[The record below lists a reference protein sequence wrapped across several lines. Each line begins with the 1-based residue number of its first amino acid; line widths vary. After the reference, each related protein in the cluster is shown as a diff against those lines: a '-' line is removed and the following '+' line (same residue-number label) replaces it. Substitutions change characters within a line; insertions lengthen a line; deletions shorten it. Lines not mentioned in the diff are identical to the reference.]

1 MGRVSAVVPA
11 RRSGKRGGGV
21 RTRISI
27 CRRSLLL
34 LLPLMTCGALP
45 ARAADPPAVIKR
57 VAVEHHGAQ
66 TQVKIVLSRAVTPHM
81 STAGAPERV
90 LLDFPD
96 TSSSPHQHRITV
108 DKDGVEAVRYG
119 LNESSPPVTRLVV
132 DLQRA
137 GKYELTTA
145 GTEITLTITPEAAAP
160 TVASSTALSKPA
172 HKRSAPPAAASGVW
186 LDFGKQGAA
195 EAGSTT
201 VSIAL
206 PAPPASPGSA
216 ASTPAAAAPSAPV
229 SAAPTG
235 SSSSAPAAPPEL
247 ASSGSAT
254 SVSASS
260 APPLSPAPSSAPA
273 PVVSPQPAV
282 QGTASSPQPAQ
293 QALPS
298 SPPVPTQTGPLAPQ
312 QSPTVNSSTTTQ
324 AVPVRQPAPAG
335 VPVSNAVAQN
345 SGPEPELSTRP
356 AATPSV
362 GEEGASPAAANPDI
376 RTVFR
381 VKYVADGAVY
391 LDGGRADGLAEG
403 VALVVKDDSTKGNN
417 PPPGATPAA
426 SPAVPAITAYLKV
439 TSVAQNSAVCEISA
453 STQQVKAGDLAYL
466 TSADAEALVQQRALS
481 STRVYP
487 QVITFTQG
495 DPMDE
500 EVRDE
505 VPRPPLPEIN
515 RTRLLIGFDYGGIS
529 SRGTTA
535 MTSSQYGM
543 VMRTDMTRIGG
554 SYWNLHGYWRG
565 EFNSQSSAAQPT
577 TQDLLN
583 RTYTIGLTYENP
595 QSNWVA
601 GVGRLYLPW
610 ATSLDVIDGGYG
622 GRRFG
627 KHVTAGLFAGSSPD
641 PTSWSYNPDRR
652 LAGNFVNF
660 AGGSYDDVH
669 YTTTAGMGVSTLL
682 WTIDRPFV
690 FLENGISYKRYI
702 SVYQALQADKPRGTP
717 ATPSPGAG
725 ISRSYVT
732 VRIQPIQRLSLD
744 FNHNYFRD
752 VPTYNLSLVGT
763 GLLDTVLF
771 QGFSAGARVETVKKI
786 YLYTELGRSTRSG
799 DAHSSLN
806 QLYGITF
813 ARLWNTGL
821 HADVHYAKFDSAFA
835 RGTYRAISLSR
846 NFGERFQGE
855 VQVGKQSFVSPF
867 TTDNGS
873 KFVNARLETQIG
885 THYFF
890 AGGYNLQ
897 RGLLQNYD
905 QWFFTLGYRFD
916 SRSKGVK

>member
-1 MGRVSAVVPA
+1 
-11 RRSGKRGGGV
+11 
-21 RTRISI
+21 
-27 CRRSLLL
+27 
-34 LLPLMTCGALP
+34 LLPLLPLLTCAALP
-45 ARAADPPAVIKR
+45 VRAADQPATIKR

-66 TQVKIVLSRAVTPHM
+66 TQVKIVLSRAVTPQM
-81 STAGAPERV
+81 STATAPDRV
-90 LLDFPD
+90 LLDLPGI
-96 TSSSPHQHRITV
+96 SSSPHQRRITV
-108 DKDGVEAVRYG
+108 GKDGVEAVRYG

-137 GKYELTTA
+137 GKYELATTGA
-145 GTEITLTITPEAAAP
+145 EIRLTITPEAATPAVAASPAAQKP
-160 TVASSTALSKPA
+160 THRHA
-172 HKRSAPPAAASGVW
+172 APPAAASGVW
-186 LDFGKQGAA
+186 IDFGKQDTAGAA
-195 EAGSTT
+195 STS

-216 ASTPAAAAPSAPV
+216 VSKSAEAERPARSARTPLAPSQTASSSAASSVAAPPTSPGPAASPAMAAITTASAAPNAAPTPPVASTPSASAQPSVQTTAPLPMQ
-229 SAAPTG
+229 
-235 SSSSAPAAPPEL
+235 
-247 ASSGSAT
+247 SAT
-254 SVSASS
+254 
-260 APPLSPAPSSAPA
+260 P
-273 PVVSPQPAV
+273 
-282 QGTASSPQPAQ
+282 
-293 QALPS
+293 
-298 SPPVPTQTGPLAPQ
+298 APQ
-312 QSPTVNSSTTTQ
+312 QSPAPNSSTTAQ
-324 AVPVRQPAPAG
+324 AVPETQASPAAAPI
-335 VPVSNAVAQN
+335 SNAVAQS
-345 SGPEPELSTRP
+345 SGQEPQLSTRP
-356 AATPSV
+356 VSPPSAGDEAAL
-362 GEEGASPAAANPDI
+362 PATANPDI

-403 VALVVKDDSTKGNN
+403 IALVVKDDSAKASN
-417 PPPGATPAA
+417 PPAGATTAA
-426 SPAVPAITAYLKV
+426 PPAVVAITAHLKV
-439 TSVAQNSAVCEISA
+439 ISVAQNSAVCEISA

-505 VPRPPLPEIN
+505 VPRPPLPEVN

-529 SRGTTA
+529 SRGATS

-577 TQDLLN
+577 MQDLLN

-595 QSNWVA
+595 NSRWVA

-652 LAGNFVNF
+652 LAGNFINF
-660 AGGSYDDVH
+660 EGGSYDDVH

-682 WTIDRPFV
+682 WTVDRPFV

-702 SVYQALQADKPRGTP
+702 SVYQALQADRPRGTP

-771 QGFSAGARVETVKKI
+771 QGFSEGARVETVKKI

-813 ARLWNTGL
+813 AKLWNTGL

-835 RGTYRAISLSR
+835 KGTYRAISLSR

-873 KFVNARLETQIG
+873 KFLNMRLETQLG

-897 RGLLQNYD
+897 RGVVQNYD

-916 SRSKGVK
+916 SRARGMK

>member
-1 MGRVSAVVPA
+1 M
-11 RRSGKRGGGV
+11 
-21 RTRISI
+21 
-27 CRRSLLL
+27 
-34 LLPLMTCGALP
+34 LPLAACGALP
-45 ARAADPPAVIKR
+45 ARAEDPPANIKR

-66 TQVKIVLSRAVTPHM
+66 TQIRIVLSRAVTPHM
-81 STAGAPERV
+81 SMAGAPERV
-90 LLDFPD
+90 LLDLPD
-96 TSSSPHQHRITV
+96 TSSSPHQHRIAV
-108 DKDGVEAVRYG
+108 DKNGVEAVRYG

-137 GKYELTTA
+137 GKYELATA
-145 GTEITLTITPEAAAP
+145 GTEITLTITPGAAAP
-160 TVASSTALSKPA
+160 SVAGPAAAKPGHRHA
-172 HKRSAPPAAASGVW
+172 APPAAANGVW
-186 LDFGKQGAA
+186 IDFGKQGAA

-201 VSIAL
+201 VSITL

-216 ASTPAAAAPSAPV
+216 ASTAAAAARSAPV
-229 SAAPTG
+229 SAAPAA
-235 SSSSAPAAPPEL
+235 SSSSAPATPPEL
-247 ASSGSAT
+247 VSSGSAT
-254 SVSASS
+254 SVPAPS

-273 PVVSPQPAV
+273 SAPSVSPQSAVEPAA
-282 QGTASSPQPAQ
+282 TSPEPAPQ
-293 QALPS
+293 TLPS
-298 SPPVPTQTGPLAPQ
+298 SQPATTQTASKAPQ
-312 QSPTVNSSTTTQ
+312 QPATANSSTTTQ
-324 AVPVRQPAPAG
+324 AVPQTQ
-335 VPVSNAVAQN
+335 PVS
-345 SGPEPELSTRP
+345 SGGPNPAAATQGGGKEPQLSTRP
-356 AATPSV
+356 PAAPSV
-362 GEEGASPAAANPDI
+362 DEGAASPAAANPDI

-403 VALVVKDDSTKGNN
+403 VALVVKDDSAKGNN
-417 PPPGATPAA
+417 QPPGATPAA
-426 SPAVPAITAYLKV
+426 SPAVAAITAHLKV

-487 QVITFTQG
+487 QVITFTEG

-505 VPRPPLPEIN
+505 VPRPPLPEVN

-529 SRGTTA
+529 SRGTTS
-535 MTSSQYGM
+535 MNSSQFGM

-577 TQDLLN
+577 MQDLLN

-595 QSNWVA
+595 QSHWVA

-660 AGGSYDDVH
+660 AGGSYDDLH
-669 YTTTAGMGVSTLL
+669 YTTTVGVGISTLL

-702 SVYQALQADKPRGTP
+702 SVYQAMQADKPRGTP

-732 VRIQPIQRLSLD
+732 VRVQPIQRLSLD

-752 VPTYNLSLVGT
+752 VPTYNLSLLGT

-846 NFGERFQGE
+846 SFGERFQGE

-873 KFVNARLETQIG
+873 KFVNARLETQFG
-885 THYFF
+885 AHYFL

-897 RGLLQNYD
+897 RGLVQSYD

-916 SRSKGVK
+916 SRSKGAK

>member
-1 MGRVSAVVPA
+1 MLP
-11 RRSGKRGGGV
+11 
-21 RTRISI
+21 
-27 CRRSLLL
+27 
-34 LLPLMTCGALP
+34 LLPLLTCAALP
-45 ARAADPPAVIKR
+45 VRAADQPATIKR

-66 TQVKIVLSRAVTPHM
+66 TQVKIVLSRAVTPQM
-81 STAGAPERV
+81 STASGPERV
-90 LLDFPD
+90 LLDLPGI
-96 TSSSPHQHRITV
+96 SSSPHQHRIAV
-108 DKDGVEAVRYG
+108 GKDGVEAVRYG

-137 GKYELTTA
+137 GKYELATTGA
-145 GTEITLTITPEAAAP
+145 EIRLTITPEAATPAVAASPAAQKP
-160 TVASSTALSKPA
+160 THRHA
-172 HKRSAPPAAASGVW
+172 APPAAASGVW
-186 LDFGKQGAA
+186 IDFGKQDTAGAA
-195 EAGSTT
+195 STT

-216 ASTPAAAAPSAPV
+216 V
-229 SAAPTG
+229 SP
-235 SSSSAPAAPPEL
+235 APAA
-247 ASSGSAT
+247 T
-254 SVSASS
+254 TASS
-260 APPLSPAPSSAPA
+260 APSAGPAQAPAPSATPQPAIQAAAPIQPPPQTGLSSQPAPTHAASPALQQSPAP
-273 PVVSPQPAV
+273 
-282 QGTASSPQPAQ
+282 
-293 QALPS
+293 
-298 SPPVPTQTGPLAPQ
+298 
-312 QSPTVNSSTTTQ
+312 NSSTTAQ
-324 AVPVRQPAPAG
+324 AVPETQASPAAAPI
-335 VPVSNAVAQN
+335 SNAVAQS
-345 SGPEPELSTRP
+345 SGQEPQLSTRP
-356 AATPSV
+356 VAPPSAGDEAAL
-362 GEEGASPAAANPDI
+362 PATANPDI

-403 VALVVKDDSTKGNN
+403 IALVVKDDSAKANT
-417 PPPGATPAA
+417 PTAGATTAA
-426 SPAVPAITAYLKV
+426 PPAVVAITAHLKV
-439 TSVAQNSAVCEISA
+439 ISVAQNSAVCEISA

-505 VPRPPLPEIN
+505 VPRPPLPEVN

-529 SRGTTA
+529 SRGATS

-577 TQDLLN
+577 MQDLLN

-595 QSNWVA
+595 NSRWVA

-652 LAGNFVNF
+652 LAGNFINF
-660 AGGSYDDVH
+660 EGGSYDDVH

-682 WTIDRPFV
+682 WTVDRPFV

-702 SVYQALQADKPRGTP
+702 TVYQALQADRPRGTP

-813 ARLWNTGL
+813 AKLWNTGL
-821 HADVHYAKFDSAFA
+821 HADLHYAKFDSAFA
-835 RGTYRAISLSR
+835 KGTYRAISLSR

-873 KFVNARLETQIG
+873 KFLNMRLETQLG

-897 RGLLQNYD
+897 RGVVQNYD

-916 SRSKGVK
+916 SRARGMK

>member
-1 MGRVSAVVPA
+1 
-11 RRSGKRGGGV
+11 
-21 RTRISI
+21 
-27 CRRSLLL
+27 
-34 LLPLMTCGALP
+34 LP
-45 ARAADPPAVIKR
+45 A
-57 VAVEHHGAQ
+57 
-66 TQVKIVLSRAVTPHM
+66 T
-81 STAGAPERV
+81 
-90 LLDFPD
+90 
-96 TSSSPHQHRITV
+96 
-108 DKDGVEAVRYG
+108 
-119 LNESSPPVTRLVV
+119 
-132 DLQRA
+132 
-137 GKYELTTA
+137 
-145 GTEITLTITPEAAAP
+145 
-160 TVASSTALSKPA
+160 
-172 HKRSAPPAAASGVW
+172 
-186 LDFGKQGAA
+186 
-195 EAGSTT
+195 
-201 VSIAL
+201 
-206 PAPPASPGSA
+206 
-216 ASTPAAAAPSAPV
+216 
-229 SAAPTG
+229 
-235 SSSSAPAAPPEL
+235 
-247 ASSGSAT
+247 
-254 SVSASS
+254 
-260 APPLSPAPSSAPA
+260 
-273 PVVSPQPAV
+273 
-282 QGTASSPQPAQ
+282 
-293 QALPS
+293 
-298 SPPVPTQTGPLAPQ
+298 
-312 QSPTVNSSTTTQ
+312 
-324 AVPVRQPAPAG
+324 
-335 VPVSNAVAQN
+335 
-345 SGPEPELSTRP
+345 
-356 AATPSV
+356 
-362 GEEGASPAAANPDI
+362 ANPDI

-381 VKYVADGAVY
+381 VKYVADSAVY

-403 VALVVKDDSTKGNN
+403 IALVVKDDNAKANT
-417 PPPGATPAA
+417 PTAGATTAA
-426 SPAVPAITAYLKV
+426 PPAVVAITAHLKV
-439 TSVAQNSAVCEISA
+439 ISVAQNSAVCEISA

-505 VPRPPLPEIN
+505 VPRPPLPEVN

-529 SRGTTA
+529 SRGATS

-577 TQDLLN
+577 MQDLLN

-595 QSNWVA
+595 NSRWVA

-652 LAGNFVNF
+652 LAGNFINF
-660 AGGSYDDVH
+660 EGGSYDDVH

-682 WTIDRPFV
+682 WTVDRPFV

-702 SVYQALQADKPRGTP
+702 SVYQALQADRPRGTP

-813 ARLWNTGL
+813 AKLWNTGL
-821 HADVHYAKFDSAFA
+821 HADLHYAKFDSAFA
-835 RGTYRAISLSR
+835 KGTYRAISLSR

-873 KFVNARLETQIG
+873 KFLNMRLETQLG

-897 RGLLQNYD
+897 RGVVQNYD

-916 SRSKGVK
+916 SRARGMK